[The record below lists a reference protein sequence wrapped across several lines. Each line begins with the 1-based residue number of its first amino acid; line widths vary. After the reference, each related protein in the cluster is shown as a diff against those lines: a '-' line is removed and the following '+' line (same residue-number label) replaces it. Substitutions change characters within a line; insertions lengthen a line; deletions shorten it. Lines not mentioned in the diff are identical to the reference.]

1 MEDMKLVTNII
12 SANLVIVKPYVTD
25 LVYYINKRSFNYAI
39 LQKIKRFKRGQRLET
54 NGARKLSIE
63 DLIKLCDFYNVSAD
77 YIIGRTDNIELNN
90 STTNIKYQIQGG
102 NNYGKITMK

>member
-1 MEDMKLVTNII
+1 MQYCKKLRDLREDNDLKQEDVAKILNITKQ
-12 SANLVIVKPYVTD
+12 AYGR
-25 LVYYINKRSFNYAI
+25 Y
-39 LQKIKRFKRGQRLET
+39 E

-77 YIIGRTDNIELNN
+77 YIIGRTDTPELNK